1 MKEILNDT
9 HKKEENR
16 NTKTGDGKK
25 TKERKGVSLRIIENL
40 HNSRKITSYPITKA
54 SKYISNSGN
63 HKEQKQ
69 PLILFQLYS
78 RAQTE

>member
-16 NTKTGDGKK
+16 NTKTSDGKD
-25 TKERKGVSLRIIENL
+25 TKECKGISLRIIENL
-40 HNSRKITSYPITKA
+40 HNSRKITRYPITKT
-54 SKYISNSGN
+54 SKYISNSRD

-69 PLILFQLYS
+69 PLNLFQLYS